1 MVKTTITYI
10 CDRCMSTYDGPLSEE
25 FGVINPKNPDKGYY
39 KRIELCPDCLASLKK
54 WFNMGRPISRI
65 L

>member
-10 CDRCMSTYDGPLSEE
+10 CDRCRNTYDGPLSEE
-25 FGVINPKNPDKGYY
+25 FGVTNPKNPDKGYY